1 MPTGTGDTGTRPA
14 QRADAARNREL
25 LLAAAVRAFTTESA
39 GGPAPTLDRI
49 AKDAGVGIG
58 TLYRHF
64 PNREALVE
72 AVYRNELDRLCAAA
86 TELVGQLPADR
97 ALRAWMDRF
106 VDYVITK
113 KHLADSLHALVAC
126 GHNPFARSRERMVD
140 AIRALQEAGVADGT
154 LRPDVDAADVLV
166 GTSGVCM
173 AVADPEGRAQAG
185 RLLDLLVDGLRPPA
199 PRTGTDGDRPDT

>member
-1 MPTGTGDTGTRPA
+1 MGTSTRSGL
-14 QRADAARNREL
+14 RADAARNREL
-25 LLAAAVRAFTTESA
+25 LLAAAVRAFTAESR
-39 GGPAPTLDRI
+39 GGPATTLDSI

-64 PNREALVE
+64 PNRDSLVE

-86 TELVGQLPADR
+86 EQLRTELPADR

-126 GHNPFARSRERMVD
+126 GHNPFAQSRERMVE
-140 AIRALQEAGVADGT
+140 AVRLLQKAGIADGT
-154 LRPDVDAADVLV
+154 LRADVDAADVLV
-166 GTSGVCM
+166 GTSGICM
-173 AVADPEGRAQAG
+173 AVADPQGREQAG
-185 RLLDLLVDGLRPPA
+185 RLLDLLVDGLRP
-199 PRTGTDGDRPDT
+199 R

>member
-1 MPTGTGDTGTRPA
+1 MGTSTRSGL
-14 QRADAARNREL
+14 RADAARNREL
-25 LLAAAVRAFTTESA
+25 LLAAAVRAFTAESR
-39 GGPAPTLDRI
+39 GGPATTLDGI

-64 PNREALVE
+64 PNRDSLVE

-86 TELVGQLPADR
+86 EQLRTELPADR

-126 GHNPFARSRERMVD
+126 GHNPFAQSRERMVE
-140 AIRALQEAGVADGT
+140 AVRLLQKAGIADGT
-154 LRPDVDAADVLV
+154 LRADVDAADVLV
-166 GTSGVCM
+166 GTSGICM
-173 AVADPEGRAQAG
+173 AVADPQGREQAG
-185 RLLDLLVDGLRPPA
+185 KDRRILGMRELRWIVEVRIRA
-199 PRTGTDGDRPDT
+199 VLHE

>member
-1 MPTGTGDTGTRPA
+1 MGTSTRSGL
-14 QRADAARNREL
+14 RADAARNREL
-25 LLAAAVRAFTTESA
+25 LLAAAVRAFTAESR
-39 GGPAPTLDRI
+39 GGPATTLDGI

-64 PNREALVE
+64 PNRDSLVE

-86 TELVGQLPADR
+86 EELRTELPADR

-126 GHNPFARSRERMVD
+126 GHNPFAQSRERMVE
-140 AIRALQEAGVADGT
+140 AVRLLQEAGIADGT
-154 LRPDVDAADVLV
+154 LRGDVDAADVLV
-166 GTSGVCM
+166 GTSGICM
-173 AVADPEGRAQAG
+173 AVADPQGREQAG
-185 RLLDLLVDGLRPPA
+185 RLLDLLVDGLRP
-199 PRTGTDGDRPDT
+199 R